1 MHISKL
7 TRILCLTMALVPLN
21 ACGFKPLYGNY
32 SQTEDKLAGIN
43 VNLIP
48 NRTGQLLRQELQRRL
63 LGTSAGPVRY
73 NLDIALTLHTDIAG
87 ILASN
92 SVATRQRLSADA
104 NWTLHDA
111 ANPQIIVA
119 RGTANAS
126 DAENILNQQ
135 YFAADMETDAVNG
148 HLMEILADQITAQ
161 LAAKINK
168 K

>member
-7 TRILCLTMALVPLN
+7 TRILCLAMALVPLN

-32 SQTEDKLAGIN
+32 SQTQAKLAGIN

-48 NRTGQLLRQELQRRL
+48 DRTGQLLRQELQRRL
-63 LGTSAGPVRY
+63 LGTSPGAVRY
-73 NLDIALTLHTDIAG
+73 NLDVALTLHTDVAG

-104 NWTLHDA
+104 SWTLHDA
-111 ANPQIIVA
+111 ANPKITVA
-119 RGTANAS
+119 SGTANAS

-148 HLMEILADQITAQ
+148 RLMEMLADQITAQ
-161 LAAKINK
+161 LAAKISNK
-168 K
+168 